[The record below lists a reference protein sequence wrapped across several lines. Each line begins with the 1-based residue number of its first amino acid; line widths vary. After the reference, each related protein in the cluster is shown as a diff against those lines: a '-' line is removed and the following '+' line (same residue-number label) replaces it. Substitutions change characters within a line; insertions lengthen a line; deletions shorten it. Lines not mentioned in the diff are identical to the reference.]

1 MSRLTDDELFK
12 ELNRTERSMQAR
24 DESLKKLQQR
34 IGQKRGSIF
43 PVFLSGV
50 LTAATVILL
59 TFILFDSNLQQTLN
73 QGKSIN
79 SMEQRVF
86 EGSSGDWSVE
96 YEVTEGSIGGEQNES
111 IRYVFTF
118 QGYDFPKK
126 VNYEIR
132 LPDGTVQSGSDVP
145 VETGNIIRG
154 TETCECNFSSGE
166 EPIEVSVSWNGMTE
180 TFDLREK
187 VLKPL
192 PLAGTGES
200 WSFSYEPGAFGDKDK
215 VVLNYIGEG
224 QPPSMIDYEFDG
236 IIGGFSSTGH
246 LLDEGQLIKRGEI
259 QNLEIYQENQ
269 GVEISIDWEGQSE
282 SFTAFPNEFLVE
294 ENVQ

>member
-1 MSRLTDDELFK
+1 
-12 ELNRTERSMQAR
+12 
-24 DESLKKLQQR
+24 
-34 IGQKRGSIF
+34 
-43 PVFLSGV
+43 
-50 LTAATVILL
+50 
-59 TFILFDSNLQQTLN
+59 
-73 QGKSIN
+73 
-79 SMEQRVF
+79 
-86 EGSSGDWSVE
+86 
-96 YEVTEGSIGGEQNES
+96 
-111 IRYVFTF
+111 
-118 QGYDFPKK
+118 
-126 VNYEIR
+126 
-132 LPDGTVQSGSDVP
+132 
-145 VETGNIIRG
+145 
-154 TETCECNFSSGE
+154 
-166 EPIEVSVSWNGMTE
+166 MTE